1 MKILLATDAS
11 DDANAAVEFLLQFPF
26 PEQCSITLLT
36 VIDAHVF
43 VDTDMVE
50 LTSEQNEALHA
61 TRNTVREEAEQ
72 YLASQAARVA
82 RDGWAVETTVRS
94 GDVAEEIIM
103 AAEELGVDLA
113 MVGSH
118 GQSAFRQFLLG
129 SVSTKVLEYAPCSVL
144 IVKGTALEQ
153 GPAGA
158 TMPAGNMRVLLAYDD
173 SAPARKA
180 VSLCTSLPF
189 DEQDE
194 IVVVTVLTTI
204 TAYRQ
209 DMRQYINPI
218 WQQKKIAARTAL
230 EGAVETLR
238 DSVPN
243 TSSMLREGTNS
254 AHEIIEAA
262 AESGSNLVML
272 GSKGKKALQR
282 FLLGSMTS
290 HVARHAP
297 CSVWVVR
304 D

>member
-82 RDGWAVETTVRS
+82 RDGWAVETMVRS

-153 GPAGA
+153 GPAVT

-180 VSLCTSLPF
+180 VSLCASLPF

-243 TSSMLREGTNS
+243 ISSMLREGTNS